1 MTDTPKHLVIFQPSG
16 SRGQIEQD
24 TTLLDAARSLG
35 VEIESTCG
43 GVMRCSKC
51 RVRIEEGFFER
62 FGTESSMT
70 HLSPMLDGEREFFAS
85 RGIPLDGNFRQS
97 CVARVQGPVVVFVP
111 EESRAVKQLIRKSAR
126 QLNIEI
132 KPAVKRYFAQMKKAT
147 LHEPMGDWER
157 LQIALKEKYGLEN
170 LALDYRVLLQLQNA
184 IRAGNWE
191 ITVYVWHDSS
201 RREVIRVV
209 PGFFDVSLG
218 LAVDVG
224 TTTVAGFLCDLDNGA
239 VLATHSMMNPQT
251 PYGDDVMARITY
263 TMTHDDGLEKLHHA
277 IIEGLNTIVTSC
289 CASAGYSADNIVDSV
304 LVGNTCID
312 HIFLNI
318 FPKWVGVSPFI
329 PAMHH
334 SVDVKARDFGLG
346 ILPSAYVHVLPNE
359 AGFVGADNMACI
371 IAEEPYKQDEMML
384 IIDIGTNGEIVLGNR
399 QKLISSSVPTGPAF
413 EGAQIRYGMRAADG
427 AIERVDIDPVTWHVR
442 YKTIGRDKWSDEF
455 EPAEIKARGICGSA
469 IVELGWELFKA
480 GVVDESGRFSKETFS
495 PRLREFNGKPEF
507 VLAWANETAM
517 GRDIT
522 FNVDDVRAL
531 QLAKSAMYCA
541 AKIMMRRMG
550 ITKIDKIVLA
560 GAFGSF
566 IDKVKAMAM
575 GLFPD
580 CDLKNV
586 YAVGNAAGDGARIAL
601 LNADKRDEANAIA
614 QTVEYIELTVE
625 KDFEKQF
632 MWAMHL
638 PHMQD
643 EFPHLRHLFDKAQH
657 DRALRLIN
665 NLPVFGELPEK
676 TRRDLARVVEE
687 KRYKK
692 RDVLFT
698 ENAKPDAFHIV
709 KEGSVSLSQGKNG
722 AEENIGDALAG
733 AFLDAPALLAGGAHT
748 VTARSNALNT
758 RVLAIP
764 HEAFLKLLAAHP
776 EITDK
781 IRESVPTRTVV
792 NS

>member
-1 MTDTPKHLVIFQPSG
+1 MSDKPKYLVIFQPSG
-16 SRGQIEQD
+16 SRGQVEEG
-24 TTLLDAARSLG
+24 TTLLESARSLG
-35 VEIESTCG
+35 VELESTCG
-43 GVMRCSKC
+43 GTMRCSKC

-62 FGTESSMT
+62 FGIDSSMS
-70 HLSPMLDGEREFFAS
+70 HLSPMRDGEREFFKS

-97 CVARVQGPVVVFVP
+97 CVTEVNGPVVVFVP

-126 QLNIEI
+126 ELNIEI
-132 KPAVKRYFAQMKKAT
+132 KPAVKRYFVEMTKAT

-157 LQIALKEKYGLEN
+157 LCLVLKEKYGLEN
-170 LALDYRVLLQLQNA
+170 LTIDYPVLLRLQNA
-184 IRAGNWE
+184 NREGNWQL
-191 ITVYVWHDSS
+191 TVYVWQN
-201 RREVIRVV
+201 REVIRVM
-209 PGFFDVSLG
+209 PGFYDLSFG

-263 TMTHDDGLEKLHHA
+263 TMTHTDGLEKLHA
-277 IIEGLNTIVTSC
+277 TILEGLNTIVRTC
-289 CASAGYSADNIVDSV
+289 CESAGYSPEDIVDTV
-304 LVGNTCID
+304 LVGNTCMD

-318 FPKWVGVSPFI
+318 YPKWVGVSPFI
-329 PAMHH
+329 PAIHH

-359 AGFVGADNMACI
+359 AGFVGSDNMACV
-371 IAEEPYKQDEMML
+371 IAEEPYKQDDMML
-384 IIDIGTNGEIVLGNR
+384 IIDIGTNGEIVLGSR

-413 EGAQIRYGMRAADG
+413 EGAQIRYGMRAAAG
-427 AIERVDIDPVTWHVR
+427 AIERVDIDPVTWNVR
-442 YKTIGRDKWSDEF
+442 YKVIGQDEWSDELPP
-455 EPAEIKARGICGSA
+455 EEIKARGICGSA
-469 IVELGWELFKA
+469 IVELGWELYRA

-495 PRLREFNGKPEF
+495 PRLRDNGGKPEF
-507 VLAWANETAM
+507 VLAWANETSV

-541 AKIMMRRMG
+541 AKIMMRRLG
-550 ITKIDKIVLA
+550 ITKLDKIVLA

-566 IDKVKAMAM
+566 IDKVKAMGM

-580 CDLKNV
+580 CELRNV

-601 LNADKRDEANAIA
+601 LNSDKREEANAIA
-614 QTVEYIELTVE
+614 RTVEYVELTVE

-632 MWAMHL
+632 MWAMHF

-643 EFPHLRHLFDKAQH
+643 EFPHLQRLLDKAQA
-657 DRALRLIN
+657 DRSMRLIN
-665 NLPVFGELPEK
+665 NLPVFGSLPEK
-676 TRRDLARVVEE
+676 ARRDLARAVQE

-692 RDVLFT
+692 REVIFAQGT
-698 ENAKPDAFHIV
+698 EPDAFYIV
-709 KEGSVSLSQGKNG
+709 KEGVITLGRSNG
-722 AEENIGDALAG
+722 SEQVLGDAVAG
-733 AFLDAPALLAGGAHT
+733 AFLDVHALLDGNKHS
-748 VTARSNALNT
+748 VTAKSNALNT

-764 HEAFLKLLAAHP
+764 RDEFKKLLAAHP
-776 EITDK
+776 EMMSK
-781 IRESVPTRTVV
+781 IRESVLEKTLIHP
-792 NS
+792 